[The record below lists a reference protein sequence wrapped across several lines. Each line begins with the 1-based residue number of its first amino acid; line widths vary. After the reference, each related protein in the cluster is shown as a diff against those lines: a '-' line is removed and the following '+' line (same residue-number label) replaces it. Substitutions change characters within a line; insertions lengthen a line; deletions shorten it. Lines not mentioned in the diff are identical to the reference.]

1 MIDVIICVGHTCTC
15 AHCVDSLAKKHTSRM
30 DYHSTGSLLLSLYQF
45 VLFKIFKILVD
56 DDEAPR
62 LLVEI

>member
-1 MIDVIICVGHTCTC
+1 MCTKYS
-15 AHCVDSLAKKHTSRM
+15 VDSLAKKHTSRM
-30 DYHSTGSLLLSLYQF
+30 DYHSTGRLLLSLYQF